1 MERIFV
7 SLLLLMFSAISCLAQ
22 LLSVNELNGT
32 KWKCVSGIQAVE
44 DKEAE
49 YVFEYTDTE
58 EIVTKKTNAE
68 TNVYKNPYFISNTV
82 VKEYNTEPV
91 GKMAGTKGKY
101 LIVLEDLVYRKT
113 VRNYEIEKFSS
124 DSLQLH
130 FLNVLKDVWISD
142 VDNIHYKFVR
152 IK

>member
-1 MERIFV
+1 MSI
-7 SLLLLMFSAISCLAQ
+7 
-22 LLSVNELNGT
+22 LSVCFCYGQSVCVRDLAGT

>member
-1 MERIFV
+1 MSIFSV
-7 SLLLLMFSAISCLAQ
+7 CFCHGQSVCLRDLA
-22 LLSVNELNGT
+22 GT
-32 KWKCVSGIQAVE
+32 KWKCVDGLKLFNGK
-44 DKEAE
+44 DAE
-49 YVFEYTDTE
+49 CVFEYTDTE
-58 EIVTKKTNAE
+58 EIVTKKTESE
-68 TNVYKNPYFISNTV
+68 TVVERNPYFISNTV
-82 VKEYNTEPV
+82 VKEYDTEPV

-142 VDNIHYKFVR
+142 VDNIRYKFVR